1 MMSGMTTGDGDAGGR
16 LFPEDLDGVDPVA
29 AVMLAD
35 ACRSL
40 AAYPDLVAVGALFTA
55 AERVSG
61 GWQVVC
67 PPDPLPQGARE
78 LLADHLDDR
87 AARLD
92 RAAAGEFR
100 RAADE
105 LRSGPRDTVAAAGR
119 RFAIVRVEQLV
130 RTGPD
135 GPEPPRPSDPDPRP
149 ASVPASY
156 RRPYDLLSG
165 EGTGS
170 DLATAE
176 LLCQVLDAAALSG
189 SEPSGAFLTPVAL
202 APAFTVAERGPAA
215 PGGPS
220 RERRWR
226 PVGRLHATPQ
236 QARDSLIGYLRDVAP
251 AVEALSETDTDAYAE
266 AAEVLAEEPRR
277 NGITVAGRR
286 FRIVRI
292 ERITLMGPDGPEPPR
307 PTDFDSR

>member
-1 MMSGMTTGDGDAGGR
+1 MTTGDGDAGGR

-40 AAYPDLVAVGALFTA
+40 AAYPDLVAVGPLFTA

-87 AARLD
+87 AALLD
-92 RAAAGEFR
+92 AVAAAEFR
-100 RAADE
+100 RAAGE
-105 LRSGPRDTVAAAGR
+105 LRSGPRDTVTAAGR
-119 RFAIVRVEQLV
+119 RFALVRVEQLV

-176 LLCQVLDAAALSG
+176 LLCQVLDAAAVSG

-215 PGGPS
+215 PGAPS

-251 AVEALSETDTDAYAE
+251 AVEALGETDTAAYVE
-266 AAEVLAEEPRR
+266 AAEVLADEPRR
-277 NGITVAGRR
+277 NGIAVAGRR

-292 ERITLMGPDGPEPPR
+292 ERITLLGPDGPEPPR

>member
-1 MMSGMTTGDGDAGGR
+1 MTMGDGDAGGR

-55 AERVSG
+55 AERVGG

-78 LLADHLDDR
+78 LLADHLDDL
-87 AARLD
+87 AAPLD
-92 RAAAGEFR
+92 GAAADGFR
-100 RAADE
+100 RAADA
-105 LRSGPRDTVAAAGR
+105 LRSGPCDAVTADGR

-149 ASVPASY
+149 ASLPASY
-156 RRPYDLLSG
+156 RRPYDLLSD

-176 LLCQVLDAAALSG
+176 LLCQVLDAAAG
-189 SEPSGAFLTPVAL
+189 AGNEPSGAFLTPVTL
-202 APAFTVAERGPAA
+202 APAFTVAERVPAGP
-215 PGGPS
+215 PG
-220 RERRWR
+220 RRRRWR

-236 QARDSLIGYLRDVAP
+236 RARDSLIGYLRDVAP
-251 AVEALSETDTDAYAE
+251 VVEGLAEAQASAYAE
-266 AAEVLAEEPRR
+266 AAELLTEEPRR
-277 NGITVAGRR
+277 NGIAVAGRR

-292 ERITLMGPDGPEPPR
+292 ERITLMGPNGPEPPR
-307 PTDFDSR
+307 ATDFDTRI

>member
-55 AERVSG
+55 AERVSA

-87 AARLD
+87 AARLGEG
-92 RAAAGEFR
+92 AADEFR

-105 LRSGPRDTVAAAGR
+105 LRSGPCDTVAAAGR

-202 APAFTVAERGPAA
+202 APAFTVAERGPA

-251 AVEALSETDTDAYAE
+251 AVEALGDTDTAAYAE

-307 PTDFDSR
+307 ATDFDSR

>member
-1 MMSGMTTGDGDAGGR
+1 MTTGDGDAGGR

-87 AARLD
+87 AARLGGT
-92 RAAAGEFR
+92 AAGEFR

-105 LRSGPRDTVAAAGR
+105 LRSGPCDTVAAAGR

-266 AAEVLAEEPRR
+266 AAEVLADEPRR

-307 PTDFDSR
+307 PTDFDAR